1 MKITMR
7 SFPFSSIKLIRV
19 VIASLATGTMVALSG
34 CSLIG
39 PTLGM
44 GLALAP
50 LKLAFACIPEG
61 TQIDTPDGSVS
72 IETIRAGDVVVGYDG
87 QPVRVQQIHSYLED
101 TKTDFYQVKF
111 SNGGIVDLCSMH
123 RIGGIRAKQLEVGS
137 VISGGQV
144 VTEIKIYQG
153 VEYSYDLLTEDLGY
167 RVEGIPVN
175 SMIEE
180 MYEAGRTGTIED

>member
-1 MKITMR
+1 MG
-7 SFPFSSIKLIRV
+7 FPFFSSIKLIRV
-19 VIASLATGTMVALSG
+19 ILASLATGAMVALSG

-61 TQIDTPDGSVS
+61 TQIDTLDGSVS
-72 IETIRAGDVVVGYDG
+72 IETLRVGDVVVGYDG

-101 TKTDFYQVKF
+101 AETQFYQVKF
-111 SNGGIVDLCSMH
+111 SNGGVVDLCSMH
-123 RIGGIRAKQLEVGS
+123 RISGIRAKQLEVGS

-144 VTEIKIYQG
+144 VTEIKTYRGI
-153 VEYSYDLLTEDLGY
+153 ESSYDLLTEDLGY

-180 MYEAGRTGTIED
+180 MYEAGRTGSIQN

>member
-7 SFPFSSIKLIRV
+7 SSPFSSIKLIRV

-144 VTEIKIYQG
+144 VTKIKIYQG

>member
-1 MKITMR
+1 MR
-7 SFPFSSIKLIRV
+7 SSLFSSIKLIRV
-19 VIASLATGTMVALSG
+19 ILVSLATGIMVSLSG

-39 PTLGM
+39 PTVEM

-61 TQIDTPDGSVS
+61 TQIDTLNGSAS
-72 IETIRAGDVVVGYDG
+72 IETLRVGDEVVGYDG

-101 TKTDFYQVKF
+101 TETDFYQVKF
-111 SNGGIVDLCSMH
+111 SNGSVVDLCGMH
-123 RIGGIRAKQLEVGS
+123 RIGGIRAKQLKVGS
-137 VISGGQV
+137 GISGGQI
-144 VTEIKIYQG
+144 VTEIKTYRG
-153 VEYSYDLLTEDLGY
+153 TESSYDLLTEDSGY

-180 MYEAGRTGTIED
+180 MYEAGRTGSIRN

>member
-1 MKITMR
+1 MSDMC
-7 SFPFSSIKLIRV
+7 SSLFPSIKLIRV
-19 VIASLATGTMVALSG
+19 VLASLATGSMVALSG

-61 TQIDTPDGSVS
+61 TQIDTLDGSVS
-72 IETIRAGDVVVGYDG
+72 IETLRAGDVVVGYDG

-101 TKTDFYQVKF
+101 TKSDFYQVKF

-144 VTEIKIYQG
+144 VTEIKTYQG
-153 VEYSYDLLTEDLGY
+153 VKYSYDLLTEDLGY
-167 RVEGIPVN
+167 RIEGIPVN

>member
-1 MKITMR
+1 
-7 SFPFSSIKLIRV
+7 
-19 VIASLATGTMVALSG
+19 
-34 CSLIG
+34 
-39 PTLGM
+39 
-44 GLALAP
+44 
-50 LKLAFACIPEG
+50 
-61 TQIDTPDGSVS
+61 
-72 IETIRAGDVVVGYDG
+72 VVVGYDG

-101 TKTDFYQVKF
+101 TKSDFYQVKF

-144 VTEIKIYQG
+144 VTEIKTYQG
-153 VEYSYDLLTEDLGY
+153 VKYSYDLLTEDLGY